1 MNNIKKFNKFKLKTF
16 VIIIIVVT
24 ILVNIPAS
32 IIVNN
37 AKKTIGD
44 HFGTHAMNL
53 AITVANFIE
62 EDIEPYKE
70 LSSIDSYTKGNY
82 DGAYYEKMLGLFQEI
97 KKETG
102 VDYIFTEKK
111 LSNTEIAYILDG
123 EDPASDNFSPI
134 GSIDSMKT
142 LELKVFTEGTPDKTD
157 IVKDEKWGEFIT
169 GYAPI
174 IDKASGEIVG
184 VVGVDFS
191 LSYIHKVMDLI
202 SRMALITILAI
213 ISILSIISYYLL
225 AEYKRKLGTDY
236 MTGLSNKRYYDKYL
250 EEAIKHAQSRGH
262 ALSLIMIDVDNFKEI
277 NDRYGHLAGDLVI
290 KTIAQAMKK
299 SIRDIDICSRYAGDE
314 FVVVLPGAGEPNAAL
329 IANRIKENVSI
340 LDFQNEGLDISGV
353 TISAGIAVWKQDM
366 TAYKLTEY
374 ADMAMY
380 WSKNSGRNK
389 VTVYNELEIN

>member
-16 VIIIIVVT
+16 VTIIIVVT
-24 ILVNIPAS
+24 IFVNIPAS

-44 HFGTHAMNL
+44 QFGKHAMNL

-134 GSIDSMKT
+134 GSIDSMTT

-213 ISILSIISYYLL
+213 IIILSIITYL
-225 AEYKRKLGTDY
+225 
-236 MTGLSNKRYYDKYL
+236 
-250 EEAIKHAQSRGH
+250 
-262 ALSLIMIDVDNFKEI
+262 NFAH
-277 NDRYGHLAGDLVI
+277 NL
-290 KTIAQAMKK
+290 
-299 SIRDIDICSRYAGDE
+299 
-314 FVVVLPGAGEPNAAL
+314 FV
-329 IANRIKENVSI
+329 
-340 LDFQNEGLDISGV
+340 
-353 TISAGIAVWKQDM
+353 
-366 TAYKLTEY
+366 
-374 ADMAMY
+374 
-380 WSKNSGRNK
+380 
-389 VTVYNELEIN
+389 